1 METNLTLATSRRKSI
16 PPSRAPGGRTRAASA
31 VRVLGFCGLLS
42 AVLSAAA
49 GFLEFPILLGF
60 AGATMVLGN
69 VYAIVGGRRARRD
82 GR

>member
-1 METNLTLATSRRKSI
+1 METNLTFGSGGRKSQ
-16 PPSRAPGGRTRAASA
+16 RAPRNTSSARA

-49 GFLEFPILLGF
+49 GFFEVPLLLGV
-60 AGATMVLGN
+60 AGATMVVGN

>member
-1 METNLTLATSRRKSI
+1 METNLTFGSGGPKSQ
-16 PPSRAPGGRTRAASA
+16 RAPRNTSTARA

-82 GR
+82 VR

>member
-1 METNLTLATSRRKSI
+1 METNLMFGSGGPKSQ
-16 PPSRAPGGRTRAASA
+16 RAPRNTSIARTARA

>member
-1 METNLTLATSRRKSI
+1 MIETNLTVGPSGRKSI
-16 PPSRAPGGRTRAASA
+16 RTARRPPPSA
-31 VRVLGFCGLLS
+31 VQVLGVCGLL
-42 AVLSAAA
+42 AAALSAAA
-49 GFLEFPILLGF
+49 GFLEFPMLLGF